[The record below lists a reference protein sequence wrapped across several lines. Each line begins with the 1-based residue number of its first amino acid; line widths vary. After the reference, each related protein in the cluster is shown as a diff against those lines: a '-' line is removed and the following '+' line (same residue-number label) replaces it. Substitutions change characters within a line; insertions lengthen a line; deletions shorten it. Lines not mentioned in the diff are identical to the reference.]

1 MWKCNGVPHDEVSG
15 ADQHATSSPRRHG
28 YGDDHPSA
36 TPRRPCHHCRR
47 HPLPHSFSFPQCK
60 YSTSLLLW
68 SFLQLQLGDGTNALF
83 ISSFAEGKYER
94 GRSRYKTEFRNNSRS
109 SSVNRVCSLTRWPLR
124 DDHDFIKQL
133 LKIRNALLR
142 NNLIAFIIY
151 FCFCKI

>member
-1 MWKCNGVPHDEVSG
+1 MECRMMRCPAQISM
-15 ADQHATSSPRRHG
+15 PRRHH
-28 YGDDHPSA
+28 DMDMV
-36 TPRRPCHHCRR
+36 TTTL
-47 HPLPHSFSFPQCK
+47 PLPPADPATTVAGTPCLTVFSFPQCK

-94 GRSRYKTEFRNNSRS
+94 WRSRYKTEFRNNSRC

-124 DDHDFIKQL
+124 NDHDVIKQL

-142 NNLIAFIIY
+142 NNLIAFII
-151 FCFCKI
+151 